1 MNKADL
7 EGDIRYELGQLRVL
21 AGRAAELSTLPASQR
36 ELWECMAV
44 AKLVA
49 DFYMGCEN
57 LIKRHHR
64 ALGRAAVEAPDSH
77 TQLLRDFLDDSGLG
91 AHLSCECRERMELY
105 LRFRHR
111 FVHGYGSEVKWEMV
125 EEPLRLIPE
134 MVELVAHVWEQ
145 WLSGL
150 PADGA

>member
-1 MNKADL
+1 MNKADV
-7 EGDIRYELGQLRVL
+7 ENDIRYELGQLRLL
-21 AGRAAELSTLPASQR
+21 AQRSAELAALPAAQR
-36 ELWECMAV
+36 ELWECMAA

-64 ALGRAAVEAPDSH
+64 SVGIAIVEAPDSH
-77 TQLLRDFLDDSGLG
+77 TRLLRDFLEDPNLG
-91 AHLSCECRERMELY
+91 ARLSSESRERLELY

-111 FVHGYGSEVKWEMV
+111 FVHGYGFEVKWETV

-134 MVELVAHVWEQ
+134 TVELIAEVWEH
-145 WLSGL
+145 WLAAL
-150 PADGA
+150 P